1 MKRSGIYELQLFKR
15 TPNLKSDQNFES
27 ERLSNGQKG
36 TGHVDSVELTDSP
49 EGHRYRSP
57 AATAELRRRL
67 TRKLAG
73 GDGGAAAEDGGSAA
87 EDGGESGGDDFWRR
101 VDVTRS
107 DGETCRGACGLIRA
121 PIAAQSAATASS
133 RREEHDDGLGCTRFA
148 TVKKLW
154 PIY

>member
-36 TGHVDSVELTDSP
+36 TSHVDSVELTDSP

-73 GDGGAAAEDGGSAA
+73 GDGGAAAEDGG
-87 EDGGESGGDDFWRR
+87 ESGGDDFWRR
-101 VDVTRS
+101 VYITRS
-107 DGETCRGACGLIRA
+107 DGETCGGACGLIQA
-121 PIAAQSAATASS
+121 PIAARSAATASS
-133 RREEHDDGLGCTRFA
+133 RREEHDDGLGCTRFV